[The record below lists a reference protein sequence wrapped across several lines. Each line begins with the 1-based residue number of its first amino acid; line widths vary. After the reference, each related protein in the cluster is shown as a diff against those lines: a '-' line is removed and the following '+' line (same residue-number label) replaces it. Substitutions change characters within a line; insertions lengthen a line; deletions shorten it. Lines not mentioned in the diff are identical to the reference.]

1 MWRPIVMVI
10 VSWSDYLVGAHNK
23 AGLLRLLLHYFQDSS
38 PRWLS
43 PWLIKWWPLV
53 KYLYLRPETSPSP
66 SSLESSP
73 FSRIEGNKRSEV
85 GGGRDSEYHQHLL
98 TNDLTSQLLFHL
110 LVLLDLLMISDTDSH
125 LTEVRSLGYSF
136 FWEEGNWI
144 IDIQPQTR
152 ISEIW
157 EQEVI

>member
-1 MWRPIVMVI
+1 MWRPIVMII
-10 VSWSDYLVGAHNK
+10 VSWSDYLVGVHNK
-23 AGLLRLLLHYFQDSS
+23 AGLLKFLLHYFQDSS

-43 PWLIKWWPLV
+43 LWLIKWWTIV

-73 FSRIEGNKRSEV
+73 FSRIEANKRSEV
-85 GGGRDSEYHQHLL
+85 GGGRDSECHQHLL

-110 LVLLDLLMISDTDSH
+110 LVLLDLIMISDTDSH
-125 LTEVRSLGYSF
+125 LTELRSLGFSF
-136 FWEEGNWI
+136 FWDEGNWI